1 MALRLNLENRR
12 AVTLDISENGKPLTV
27 GAAREIILSG
37 GVINS
42 PHLLMLSG
50 IGPADHLQTHGI
62 PVLQD
67 LPGVGQNLQD
77 HMSAWVNYERLSDSP
92 FIQQMRFDRLA
103 VNMVR
108 AYLFGTGPATDFPQ
122 GDMGFIRLTSS
133 SEVPDI
139 QLLCRRSHVSPP
151 LVSRRKKMFSK
162 HFLLPSGRA
171 SPR

>member
-108 AYLFGTGPATDFPQ
+108 ATCSEPDRQPTFLKETWDLSALGAPVKCPISNFFLPQ
-122 GDMGFIRLTSS
+122 
-133 SEVPDI
+133 VP
-139 QLLCRRSHVSPP
+139 C
-151 LVSRRKKMFSK
+151 
-162 HFLLPSGRA
+162 
-171 SPR
+171 

>member
-1 MALRLNLENRR
+1 MNRPNLTLKLHTMALRLNLENRR

-77 HMSAWVNYERLSDSP
+77 HLDIIVQYLSL
-92 FIQQMRFDRLA
+92 IQ
-103 VNMVR
+103 
-108 AYLFGTGPATDFPQ
+108 
-122 GDMGFIRLTSS
+122 I
-133 SEVPDI
+133 SEPTT
-139 QLLCRRSHVSPP
+139 P
-151 LVSRRKKMFSK
+151 
-162 HFLLPSGRA
+162 
-171 SPR
+171 